1 MLRLLSEDTLT
12 AFQVCRRLFPAV
24 YENEMFL
31 TLKTFHFHTQPE
43 TAAGIPG
50 KPSAY
55 PLTTGAAHIPTGF
68 SVFQAA
74 CQKLSETIGHLDV
87 LAAEGKAVSFQS
99 GNTLMFKAV
108 KG

>member
-1 MLRLLSEDTLT
+1 MD
-12 AFQVCRRLFPAV
+12 
-24 YENEMFL
+24 
-31 TLKTFHFHTQPE
+31 PE

-74 CQKLSETIGHLDV
+74 CQKQALRLSTDRRVPDIIRTGLRLFPAVYENEMFLTMSETIGHLDV